1 MTTTPTASQLWSSTS
16 NFRREGG
23 PGMPEDC
30 DIKYLDHRHVW
41 CVWSSEE
48 DGNPNWNELQSI
60 DLATAILGW
69 HGLMWLHNVGYFTET
84 CDRQKADR
92 WDADDFHHLHD
103 VRFRVKV
110 DKYDEIGSTEFQ
122 TVVEGPTMLDAINA
136 AIGAVLDAREGK

>member
-1 MTTTPTASQLWSSTS
+1 MTIPTPYQLWAST
-16 NFRREGG
+16 NRFRDEGG
-23 PGMPEDC
+23 PGMPSGMTVPPSVTSTTDTFSNF
-30 DIKYLDHRHVW
+30 Y
-41 CVWSSEE
+41 
-48 DGNPNWNELQSI
+48 WNMAH
-60 DLATAILGW
+60 ATAILGW